1 MNWFLLL
8 IILAMGGG
16 GYYEY
21 QTLTGQVIVD
31 QIQISDLKTK
41 LQQLTDSEQKSSDD
55 VAQLTKSLADAQAKA
70 NTLDKQLQN
79 AKSALAAAQPPPPV
93 PSSTAGTAIS
103 AGTANAAAPPAF
115 TTKLGTIISLDGK
128 TYAACQLL
136 KVNADS
142 IVISNADGITQI
154 PLNVLPAQTLKL
166 LGLSGTPITLTDDQ
180 VQSLEQQRQ
189 AAAAAG
195 R

>member
-21 QTLTGQVIVD
+21 QTLTGQVAVD
-31 QIQISDLKTK
+31 QIQITDLKMK
-41 LQQLTDSEQKSSDD
+41 LQQLTDNEQKASDD
-55 VAQLTKSLADAQAKA
+55 VAQLTKSLADAQAKS
-70 NTLDKQLQN
+70 NSLVGQLQN
-79 AKSALAAAQPPPPV
+79 AKTALAAAQPPPPA
-93 PSSTAGTAIS
+93 PSATAGALSSSTANPSSPA
-103 AGTANAAAPPAF
+103 AF
-115 TTKLGTIISLDGK
+115 TTKLGTITALDGK
-128 TYAACQLL
+128 TYADCQLL

-154 PLNVLPAQTLKL
+154 PLNVLPPQTLKI

-189 AAAAAG
+189 AATAAG